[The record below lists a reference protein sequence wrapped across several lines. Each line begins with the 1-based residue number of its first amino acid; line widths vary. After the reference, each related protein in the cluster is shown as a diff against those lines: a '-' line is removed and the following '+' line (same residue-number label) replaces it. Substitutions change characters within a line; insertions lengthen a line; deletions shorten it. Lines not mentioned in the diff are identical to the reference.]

1 MRSVLQTGSPLYI
14 LSLSLSGYKL
24 KEIPS
29 IMLYYVGVGEKK
41 RDQEKRRRRV
51 GDHQTSVFLLKR
63 EKIRVNGCL
72 GFLSLSLR

>member
-41 RDQEKRRRRV
+41 GIKKKEEEEWE
-51 GDHQTSVFLLKR
+51 T
-63 EKIRVNGCL
+63 IRL
-72 GFLSLSLR
+72 QFSY